1 MSDMKKQPMAKST
14 IQAASEQSVLDKE
27 VISAIAADVLPTTP
41 APEVSARIKDRLL
54 SRVKSQDYFFQFKNE
69 DQWKQISAGIEIRL
83 LHKTDDA
90 RSFLVRMAANT
101 SLDEHAHSHNE
112 ESYVIEG
119 EVWLQGI
126 LCHAGDYHYAKA
138 GSRHEKIHTDKG
150 CTLLVK
156 CS

>member
-1 MSDMKKQPMAKST
+1 MNNINKQPKAKST
-14 IQAASEQSVLDKE
+14 TQSPDESAVLDKE
-27 VISAIAADVLPTTP
+27 IISAIAAEVLPTIP
-41 APEVSARIKDRLL
+41 APEVSARIKNRLL
-54 SRVKSQDYFFQFKNE
+54 SRAKSQDYFFQFNNE
-69 DQWKQISAGIEIRL
+69 NQWKPISEGVEIRL

-101 SLDEHAHSHNE
+101 SLEGHEHSHNE
-112 ESYVIEG
+112 ESYVIDG

-126 LCHAGDYHYAKA
+126 LCHAGDYHYARA
-138 GSRHEKIHTDKG
+138 GSRHEKIYTDKG

>member
-1 MSDMKKQPMAKST
+1 MNNINKPPKARST
-14 IQAASEQSVLDKE
+14 IQSAEKPVLDKE
-27 VISAIAADVLPTTP
+27 ITSAIAADILPTTP
-41 APEVSARIKDRLL
+41 APEVSSRIKSRLM
-54 SRVKSQDYFFQFKNE
+54 SRIKSHDYFFQFNNE
-69 DQWKQISAGIEIRL
+69 NQWKQVAAGVEICL
-83 LHKTDDA
+83 LHKTENA

-101 SLDEHAHSHNE
+101 SLEGHEHSQDE

-126 LCHAGDYHYAKA
+126 LCKAGDYHYARA
-138 GSRHEKIHTDKG
+138 GSTHEKLYTDKG

>member
-1 MSDMKKQPMAKST
+1 MNNTNKPK
-14 IQAASEQSVLDKE
+14 IQSVLDE
-27 VISAIAADVLPTTP
+27 EITSAIAADILPTIP
-41 APEVSARIKDRLL
+41 APEVSARIKNRLL
-54 SRVKSQDYFFQFKNE
+54 SRVKSNDYFFQFNNA
-69 DQWKQISAGIEIRL
+69 DQWKQIADGIEIRL

-101 SLDEHAHSHNE
+101 SLECHEHSQNE

-138 GSRHEKIHTDKG
+138 GSQHEKIHTDKG

-156 CS
+156 SF

>member
-54 SRVKSQDYFFQFKNE
+54 SRVKSQDYFFQFNNE

-83 LHKTDDA
+83 LHKRDDA